1 MPMRRLSVYLFLTLL
16 IGLGGWH
23 WSHQAHSQPASTPT
37 PTVPKVRQVSALARL
52 EPADKVIKLQVAA
65 ARQSDRV
72 LQWYAKEGER
82 VSAGQLLVR
91 LDGADRLQREV
102 EVAQARVRQMESKL
116 AQVLAGSKAGELE
129 RQRGEILRLESELA
143 RQKQLRHDEVRR
155 LTTEELLHRRN
166 YERFRQLYQ
175 QGACS
180 ALEVE
185 QRQLTWNAAQRLLE
199 QAQGEL
205 RRSQDTLQAQLVSAR
220 GEFSRIAEVRPS
232 DVAAAEADVIQA
244 QSEVHRAQAHLRECR
259 ILSPQSGTILRIHSR
274 AGERIA
280 SSGLAEL
287 AETSAMVAIAEVYQ
301 NDLGRLRLQ
310 QPCRLLTPAL
320 NKPLT
325 GKVVRLGQQVQRQNI
340 FSEQPGEQFDQR
352 VVEVRI
358 ALDGPSSLLAANWTH
373 LQVQALFEGPPE

>member
-1 MPMRRLSVYLFLTLL
+1 MS
-16 IGLGGWH
+16 
-23 WSHQAHSQPASTPT
+23 
-37 PTVPKVRQVSALARL
+37 KVRQVSALARL
-52 EPADKVIKLQVAA
+52 EPSSKVIKLQVAA
-65 ARQSDRV
+65 ARQSDRIV
-72 LQWYAKEGER
+72 QWYAKEGER
-82 VSAGQLLVR
+82 VSSGQLLVR
-91 LDGADRLQREV
+91 LDGADRLQLEV

-116 AQVLAGSKAGELE
+116 GQVLAGSKEGELE

-155 LTTEELLHRRN
+155 LTTEELLQRRN
-166 YERFRQLYQ
+166 YERFCQLYQ

-220 GEFSRIAEVRPS
+220 GELSRIAEVRPS

-244 QSEVHRAQAHLRECR
+244 QSEVHRAQAHLQECQIR
-259 ILSPQSGTILRIHSR
+259 APQAGTILRIHSR
-274 AGERIA
+274 AGERIS

-287 AETSAMVAIAEVYQ
+287 AETSNMVAIAEVYQ

-320 NKPLT
+320 DRPLT

-358 ALDGPSSLLAANWTH
+358 ALDAPSSLLAANWTN
-373 LQVQALFEGPPE
+373 LQVQALFEVPPE